1 MHDPTLISIRFPTSG
16 SGGTVRRW
24 GVNGGKMGKW
34 KRIRGRL
41 IGKGREK
48 DETGGGRTGDEAM

>member
-1 MHDPTLISIRFPTSG
+1 M
-16 SGGTVRRW
+16 RRW